1 MEMVDLFCGGG
12 GSSSGFHQAGFETK
26 YAVDNK
32 WHTTQ
37 TFNANFGNIAH
48 QRDISTLRSEVIL
61 QEFKKRP
68 TLVTSSPPCEPFTPT
83 NHKRIKNTYNR
94 LFDDETGR
102 LTLHALRLISNIDP
116 EFWILENVKG
126 MIEGENKQILREQII
141 DLLNNHSARDVTKFV
156 SIKELEEARKI
167 AIEML
172 DLVGIPEPQK
182 RIDSFPHEL
191 SGGMRQ
197 RAMIAMALSCNPKI
211 LIADEPT
218 TALDVTIQAQI
229 IELMQELQKKLG
241 MSIIFITHDLG
252 VVSEISDHVMV
263 MYLGNVMEIAETKEL
278 FNNPLHSYT
287 KSLIDIAPQITEEK
301 RKIRLLKGEIPSPI
315 NPPSGCVFRTRC
327 PNPSHECK
335 HGTSEM
341 GLIEP
346 KPGHFVDQCCY
357 NCN

>member
-1 MEMVDLFCGGG
+1 MKNEKLLSVQNLKTHFSVGN
-12 GSSSGFHQAGFETK
+12 SIVK
-26 YAVDNK
+26 AVDGVSFDLESGK
-32 WHTTQ
+32 
-37 TFNANFGNIAH
+37 TFAIVGESGSGKSITALSIMGLLPNNLSSTDRGKIIFNDQDLINLEEKEMRKIRGNS
-48 QRDISTLRSEVIL
+48 ISMIFQEPMTSLNPVYDLSFQISEVIML
-61 QEFKKRP
+61 HQNKNKK
-68 TLVTSSPPCEPFTPT
+68 
-83 NHKRIKNTYNR
+83 
-94 LFDDETGR
+94 D
-102 LTLHALRLISNIDP
+102 
-116 EFWILENVKG
+116 
-126 MIEGENKQILREQII
+126 
-141 DLLNNHSARDVTKFV
+141 
-156 SIKELEEARKI
+156 ARKI

-229 IELMQELQKKLG
+229 IELMKELQKKLG

-263 MYLGNVMEIAETKEL
+263 MYLGNVMEIAETNEL
-278 FNNPLHSYT
+278 FMNPLHSYT

-327 PNPSHECK
+327 PNPTHGCK
-335 HGTSEM
+335 NGISTM

-357 NCN
+357 ECH

>member
-1 MEMVDLFCGGG
+1 MKNDTLLSVKNLKTHFSVGK
-12 GSSSGFHQAGFETK
+12 SIVK
-26 YAVDNK
+26 AVDGVSFDLEAGK
-32 WHTTQ
+32 
-37 TFNANFGNIAH
+37 TFAIVGESGSGKSITALSIMGLLPDNLASTDRGEIIFNNNNLINMEEKEMRKIRGNS
-48 QRDISTLRSEVIL
+48 ISMIFQEPMTSLNPVYDLSFQISEVI
-61 QEFKKRP
+61 
-68 TLVTSSPPCEPFTPT
+68 
-83 NHKRIKNTYNR
+83 
-94 LFDDETGR
+94 
-102 LTLHALRLISNIDP
+102 TLHQ
-116 EFWILENVKG
+116 
-126 MIEGENKQILREQII
+126 NK
-141 DLLNNHSARDVTKFV
+141 NK
-156 SIKELEEARKI
+156 KEARKI

>member
-1 MEMVDLFCGGG
+1 
-12 GSSSGFHQAGFETK
+12 
-26 YAVDNK
+26 
-32 WHTTQ
+32 
-37 TFNANFGNIAH
+37 
-48 QRDISTLRSEVIL
+48 
-61 QEFKKRP
+61 
-68 TLVTSSPPCEPFTPT
+68 
-83 NHKRIKNTYNR
+83 
-94 LFDDETGR
+94 
-102 LTLHALRLISNIDP
+102 
-116 EFWILENVKG
+116 
-126 MIEGENKQILREQII
+126 
-141 DLLNNHSARDVTKFV
+141 
-156 SIKELEEARKI
+156 
-167 AIEML
+167 ML

-229 IELMQELQKKLG
+229 IELMQDLQKKLG

-287 KSLIDIAPQITEEK
+287 KSLIDIAPQISDEK
-301 RKIRLLKGEIPSPI
+301 REIKLLRGEIPSPI

-327 PNPSHECK
+327 PNPGIGCK
-335 HGTSEM
+335 GGDIEM
-341 GLIEP
+341 GLIEA
-346 KPGHFVDQCCY
+346 KPGHWVDRCCY
-357 NCN
+357 ECN

>member
-1 MEMVDLFCGGG
+1 MKSEKLLSVQNLKTHFSVGN
-12 GSSSGFHQAGFETK
+12 SIVK
-26 YAVDNK
+26 AVDGVSFDLESGK
-32 WHTTQ
+32 
-37 TFNANFGNIAH
+37 TFAIVGESGSGKSITALSIMGLLPNNLSSTDRGKIIFNNQDLINLEEKEMRKIRGNS
-48 QRDISTLRSEVIL
+48 ISMIFQEPMTSLNPVYDLSFQISEVIML
-61 QEFKKRP
+61 HQNKNKK
-68 TLVTSSPPCEPFTPT
+68 
-83 NHKRIKNTYNR
+83 
-94 LFDDETGR
+94 D
-102 LTLHALRLISNIDP
+102 
-116 EFWILENVKG
+116 
-126 MIEGENKQILREQII
+126 
-141 DLLNNHSARDVTKFV
+141 
-156 SIKELEEARKI
+156 ARKI

-229 IELMQELQKKLG
+229 IELMKELQKKLG

-263 MYLGNVMEIAETKEL
+263 MYLGNVMEIAETNEL
-278 FNNPLHSYT
+278 FSNPLHSYT

-327 PNPSHECK
+327 PNPTHECK
-335 HGTSEM
+335 NGISTM

-357 NCN
+357 ECH

>member
-1 MEMVDLFCGGG
+1 MSDEILLSIKNLKTHFAVGK
-12 GSSSGFHQAGFETK
+12 SIVK
-26 YAVDNK
+26 AVDGVSFDLKSGKTFAIVGESGSGKSITALSIMGLLPDNLASTERGKILFNNK
-32 WHTTQ
+32 DLLC
-37 TFNANFGNIAH
+37 FEEKEMRKIRGNN
-48 QRDISTLRSEVIL
+48 ISMIFQEPMTSLNPVYDLSFQISEVIML
-61 QEFKKRP
+61 HQNKNKK
-68 TLVTSSPPCEPFTPT
+68 
-83 NHKRIKNTYNR
+83 
-94 LFDDETGR
+94 
-102 LTLHALRLISNIDP
+102 
-116 EFWILENVKG
+116 
-126 MIEGENKQILREQII
+126 
-141 DLLNNHSARDVTKFV
+141 
-156 SIKELEEARKI
+156 EAKKI

-229 IELMQELQKKLG
+229 IELMQDLQKKLG

-287 KSLIDIAPQITEEK
+287 KSLIDIAPQISDEK
-301 RKIRLLKGEIPSPI
+301 REIKLLRGEIPSPI

-327 PNPSHECK
+327 PNPGIGCK
-335 HGTSEM
+335 GGDIEM
-341 GLIEP
+341 GLIEA
-346 KPGHFVDQCCY
+346 KPGHWVDRCCY
-357 NCN
+357 ECN

>member
-1 MEMVDLFCGGG
+1 MSDEILLSIKNLKTHFAVGK
-12 GSSSGFHQAGFETK
+12 SIVK
-26 YAVDNK
+26 AVDGVSFDLKSGKTFAIVGESGSGKSITALSIMGLLPDNLASTERGKILFNNK
-32 WHTTQ
+32 DLLS
-37 TFNANFGNIAH
+37 FEEKEMRKIRGNN
-48 QRDISTLRSEVIL
+48 ISMIFQEPMTSLNPVYDLSFQISEVIML
-61 QEFKKRP
+61 HQNKNKK
-68 TLVTSSPPCEPFTPT
+68 
-83 NHKRIKNTYNR
+83 
-94 LFDDETGR
+94 
-102 LTLHALRLISNIDP
+102 
-116 EFWILENVKG
+116 
-126 MIEGENKQILREQII
+126 
-141 DLLNNHSARDVTKFV
+141 
-156 SIKELEEARKI
+156 EAKKI

-229 IELMQELQKKLG
+229 IELMQDLQKKLG

-287 KSLIDIAPQITEEK
+287 KSLIDIAPQISDEK
-301 RKIRLLKGEIPSPI
+301 REIKLLRGEIPSPI

-327 PNPSHECK
+327 PNPGIGCK
-335 HGTSEM
+335 GGDIEM
-341 GLIEP
+341 GLIEA
-346 KPGHFVDQCCY
+346 KPGHWVDRCCY
-357 NCN
+357 ECN

>member
-1 MEMVDLFCGGG
+1 MSKNKLLSVKNLKTHFAVGN
-12 GSSSGFHQAGFETK
+12 SIVK
-26 YAVDNK
+26 AVDGVSFDLEAGK
-32 WHTTQ
+32 
-37 TFNANFGNIAH
+37 TFAIVGESGSGKSITALSIMGLLPNNLSSTDRGEIIFNNNNIITMEEKEMRKIRGNS
-48 QRDISTLRSEVIL
+48 ISMIFQEPMTSLNPVYDLSFQISEVIML
-61 QEFKKRP
+61 HQNKNKK
-68 TLVTSSPPCEPFTPT
+68 
-83 NHKRIKNTYNR
+83 
-94 LFDDETGR
+94 
-102 LTLHALRLISNIDP
+102 
-116 EFWILENVKG
+116 
-126 MIEGENKQILREQII
+126 
-141 DLLNNHSARDVTKFV
+141 
-156 SIKELEEARKI
+156 EARKI

-229 IELMQELQKKLG
+229 IDLMRELQKKLG

-346 KPGHFVDQCCY
+346 IPGHFVDQCCY

>member
-1 MEMVDLFCGGG
+1 MSKEKLLSVKNLKTHFAVGN
-12 GSSSGFHQAGFETK
+12 SIVK
-26 YAVDNK
+26 AVDGVSFDLEAGK
-32 WHTTQ
+32 
-37 TFNANFGNIAH
+37 TFAIVGESGSGKSITALSIMGLLPNNLSSTDRGEIIFNNNNIITMEEKEMRKIRGNS
-48 QRDISTLRSEVIL
+48 ISMIFQEPMTSLNPVYDLSFQISEVIML
-61 QEFKKRP
+61 HQNKNKK
-68 TLVTSSPPCEPFTPT
+68 
-83 NHKRIKNTYNR
+83 
-94 LFDDETGR
+94 
-102 LTLHALRLISNIDP
+102 
-116 EFWILENVKG
+116 
-126 MIEGENKQILREQII
+126 
-141 DLLNNHSARDVTKFV
+141 
-156 SIKELEEARKI
+156 EARKI

-229 IELMQELQKKLG
+229 IDLMQELQKKLG

-346 KPGHFVDQCCY
+346 IPGHFVDQCCY

>member
-1 MEMVDLFCGGG
+1 MKNESLLSVKNLKTHFSVGN
-12 GSSSGFHQAGFETK
+12 SVVK
-26 YAVDNK
+26 AVDGISFDLEPGK
-32 WHTTQ
+32 
-37 TFNANFGNIAH
+37 TFAIVGESGSGKSITALSIMGLLPNNLAPVDRGKIIFG
-48 QRDISTLRSEVIL
+48 
-61 QEFKKRP
+61 
-68 TLVTSSPPCEPFTPT
+68 
-83 NHKRIKNTYNR
+83 
-94 LFDDETGR
+94 
-102 LTLHALRLISNIDP
+102 
-116 EFWILENVKG
+116 
-126 MIEGENKQILREQII
+126 EQ
-141 DLLNNHSARDVTKFV
+141 DLLN
-156 SIKELEEARKI
+156 LEEKEMRKIRGNNISMIFQEPMTSLNPVYDLAFQISEVVMLHQNKNKQDARKI

-182 RIDSFPHEL
+182 RIDSYPHEL

-229 IELMQELQKKLG
+229 IELMKELQKKLG

-263 MYLGNVMEIAETKEL
+263 MYLGNVMEIAETNEL
-278 FNNPLHSYT
+278 FMNPLHSYT

-315 NPPSGCVFRTRC
+315 NPPSGCVFGTRC
-327 PNPSHECK
+327 PNPTHGCK
-335 HGTSEM
+335 NGISTM

-357 NCN
+357 ECR

>member
-1 MEMVDLFCGGG
+1 MSKDKLLSVKNLKTHFAVGN
-12 GSSSGFHQAGFETK
+12 SIVK
-26 YAVDNK
+26 AVDGVSFDLEAGK
-32 WHTTQ
+32 
-37 TFNANFGNIAH
+37 TFAIVGESGSGKSITALSIMGLLPNNLSSTDRGEIIFNNNNIITMEEKEMRKIRGNS
-48 QRDISTLRSEVIL
+48 ISMIFQEPMTSLNPVYDLSFQISEVIML
-61 QEFKKRP
+61 HQNKNKK
-68 TLVTSSPPCEPFTPT
+68 
-83 NHKRIKNTYNR
+83 
-94 LFDDETGR
+94 
-102 LTLHALRLISNIDP
+102 
-116 EFWILENVKG
+116 
-126 MIEGENKQILREQII
+126 
-141 DLLNNHSARDVTKFV
+141 
-156 SIKELEEARKI
+156 EARKI

-229 IELMQELQKKLG
+229 IDLMRELQKKLG

-287 KSLIDIAPQITEEK
+287 KSLIDIAPQITEKK

-346 KPGHFVDQCCY
+346 IPGHFVDQCCY

>member
-1 MEMVDLFCGGG
+1 MSKEKLLSVKNLKTHFTVGN
-12 GSSSGFHQAGFETK
+12 SIVK
-26 YAVDNK
+26 AVDGVSFDLEAGK
-32 WHTTQ
+32 
-37 TFNANFGNIAH
+37 TFAIVGESGSGKSITALSIMGLLPNNLASTDRGEIIFNNNNLINLEEKEMRKIRGNN
-48 QRDISTLRSEVIL
+48 ISMIFQEPMTSLNPVYDLSFQISEVIML
-61 QEFKKRP
+61 HQNKNKK
-68 TLVTSSPPCEPFTPT
+68 
-83 NHKRIKNTYNR
+83 
-94 LFDDETGR
+94 
-102 LTLHALRLISNIDP
+102 
-116 EFWILENVKG
+116 
-126 MIEGENKQILREQII
+126 
-141 DLLNNHSARDVTKFV
+141 
-156 SIKELEEARKI
+156 EARKI

>member
-1 MEMVDLFCGGG
+1 MISDNLLSIKNLKTHFTVGD
-12 GSSSGFHQAGFETK
+12 AVVK
-26 YAVDNK
+26 AVDGVSFNLEAGK
-32 WHTTQ
+32 TFAIVGESGSGKSITALSIMGLLPNNLAQ
-37 TFNANFGNIAH
+37 TERG
-48 QRDISTLRSEVIL
+48 EIL
-61 QEFKKRP
+61 
-68 TLVTSSPPCEPFTPT
+68 
-83 NHKRIKNTYNR
+83 I
-94 LFDDETGR
+94 
-102 LTLHALRLISNIDP
+102 
-116 EFWILENVKG
+116 
-126 MIEGENKQILREQII
+126 ENKNLINLHENEMRKIRGNRISMIFQEPMTSLNPVYNLSYQISETIILHQKKNKEQ
-141 DLLNNHSARDVTKFV
+141 
-156 SIKELEEARKI
+156 ARKI

-229 IELMQELQKKLG
+229 IDLMQELQKKLG

-263 MYLGNVMEIAETKEL
+263 MYLGNVMEIAQTKEL

-287 KSLIDIAPQITEEK
+287 KSLIDIAPQISEEK
-301 RKIRLLKGEIPSPI
+301 RKIKVLKGEIPSPT

-327 PNPSHECK
+327 PNPTQDCENGSSK
-335 HGTSEM
+335 M
-341 GLIEP
+341 GLIEV
-346 KPGHFVDQCCY
+346 KPGHWVDQCCY
-357 NCN
+357 ECNKT

>member
-1 MEMVDLFCGGG
+1 MSKEKLLSVKNLKTHFTVGN
-12 GSSSGFHQAGFETK
+12 SIVK
-26 YAVDNK
+26 AVDGISFDLEPGKTFAIVGESGSGKSITALSIMGLLPNNLASIDRGEI
-32 WHTTQ
+32 
-37 TFNANFGNIAH
+37 TFNNSNLINLEEKEMRKIRGNS
-48 QRDISTLRSEVIL
+48 ISMIFQEPMTSLNPVYDLSFQISEVIML
-61 QEFKKRP
+61 HQ
-68 TLVTSSPPCEPFTPT
+68 
-83 NHKRIKNTYNR
+83 NKNKN
-94 LFDDETGR
+94 
-102 LTLHALRLISNIDP
+102 
-116 EFWILENVKG
+116 
-126 MIEGENKQILREQII
+126 
-141 DLLNNHSARDVTKFV
+141 
-156 SIKELEEARKI
+156 EARKI

-335 HGTSEM
+335 DGTSDM

>member
-1 MEMVDLFCGGG
+1 MKKDTLLSVKNLKTHFSVGK
-12 GSSSGFHQAGFETK
+12 SIVK
-26 YAVDNK
+26 AVDGVSFDLEAGKTFAIVGESGSGKSITALSIMGLLPNNLA
-32 WHTTQ
+32 TTDRGEII
-37 TFNANFGNIAH
+37 FNNNNLIKMEEKEMRKIRGNS
-48 QRDISTLRSEVIL
+48 ISMIFQEPMTSLNPVYDLSFQISEVI
-61 QEFKKRP
+61 
-68 TLVTSSPPCEPFTPT
+68 
-83 NHKRIKNTYNR
+83 
-94 LFDDETGR
+94 
-102 LTLHALRLISNIDP
+102 TLHQ
-116 EFWILENVKG
+116 
-126 MIEGENKQILREQII
+126 NK
-141 DLLNNHSARDVTKFV
+141 NK
-156 SIKELEEARKI
+156 KEARKI

>member
-1 MEMVDLFCGGG
+1 MSDEILLSIKNLKTHFAVGK
-12 GSSSGFHQAGFETK
+12 SIVK
-26 YAVDNK
+26 AVDGVSFDLKSGKTFAIVGESGSGKSITALSIMGLLPDNLASTERGKILFNNK
-32 WHTTQ
+32 DLLS
-37 TFNANFGNIAH
+37 FKEKEMRKIRGNN
-48 QRDISTLRSEVIL
+48 ISMIFQEPMTSLNPVYDLSFQISEVIML
-61 QEFKKRP
+61 HQNKNKK
-68 TLVTSSPPCEPFTPT
+68 
-83 NHKRIKNTYNR
+83 
-94 LFDDETGR
+94 
-102 LTLHALRLISNIDP
+102 
-116 EFWILENVKG
+116 
-126 MIEGENKQILREQII
+126 
-141 DLLNNHSARDVTKFV
+141 
-156 SIKELEEARKI
+156 EAKKI

-229 IELMQELQKKLG
+229 IELMQDLQKKLG

-287 KSLIDIAPQITEEK
+287 KSLIDIAPQISDEK
-301 RKIRLLKGEIPSPI
+301 REIKLLRGEIPSPI

-327 PNPSHECK
+327 PNPGIGCK
-335 HGTSEM
+335 GGDIEM
-341 GLIEP
+341 GLIEA
-346 KPGHFVDQCCY
+346 KPGHWVDRCCY
-357 NCN
+357 ECN

>member
-1 MEMVDLFCGGG
+1 MSKEKLLSVKNLKTHFTVGN
-12 GSSSGFHQAGFETK
+12 SIVK
-26 YAVDNK
+26 AVDGISFDLEPGKTFAIVGESGSGKSITALSIMGLLPNNLAS
-32 WHTTQ
+32 TDRGEI
-37 TFNANFGNIAH
+37 TFNNSNLINMEEKEMRKIRGNS
-48 QRDISTLRSEVIL
+48 ISMIFQEPMTSLNPVYDLSFQISEVIM
-61 QEFKKRP
+61 
-68 TLVTSSPPCEPFTPT
+68 
-83 NHKRIKNTYNR
+83 
-94 LFDDETGR
+94 
-102 LTLHALRLISNIDP
+102 LHQ
-116 EFWILENVKG
+116 
-126 MIEGENKQILREQII
+126 NKSKQ
-141 DLLNNHSARDVTKFV
+141 
-156 SIKELEEARKI
+156 EARKI

-182 RIDSFPHEL
+182 RINSFPHEL

>member
-1 MEMVDLFCGGG
+1 MSKDKLLSVKNLKTHFAVGN
-12 GSSSGFHQAGFETK
+12 SIVK
-26 YAVDNK
+26 AVDGVSFDLEAGKTFAIVGESGSGKSITALSIMGLLPNNLSSTDRGEIIFNNK
-32 WHTTQ
+32 NIITMEEKEMRKIR
-37 TFNANFGNIAH
+37 GNS
-48 QRDISTLRSEVIL
+48 ISMIFQEPMTSLNPVYDLSFQISEVIML
-61 QEFKKRP
+61 HQNKNKK
-68 TLVTSSPPCEPFTPT
+68 
-83 NHKRIKNTYNR
+83 
-94 LFDDETGR
+94 
-102 LTLHALRLISNIDP
+102 
-116 EFWILENVKG
+116 
-126 MIEGENKQILREQII
+126 
-141 DLLNNHSARDVTKFV
+141 
-156 SIKELEEARKI
+156 EARKI

-229 IELMQELQKKLG
+229 IDLMQELQKKLG

-346 KPGHFVDQCCY
+346 IPGHFVDQCCY

>member
-1 MEMVDLFCGGG
+1 MATEKLLSVKNLKTHFTVGN
-12 GSSSGFHQAGFETK
+12 SIVK
-26 YAVDNK
+26 AVDGVSFDIESGK
-32 WHTTQ
+32 
-37 TFNANFGNIAH
+37 TFAIVGESGSGKSITALSIMGLLPNNLS
-48 QRDISTLRSEVIL
+48 STDRGKIIFNDQDL
-61 QEFKKRP
+61 
-68 TLVTSSPPCEPFTPT
+68 T
-83 NHKRIKNTYNR
+83 N
-94 LFDDETGR
+94 
-102 LTLHALRLISNIDP
+102 
-116 EFWILENVKG
+116 
-126 MIEGENKQILREQII
+126 
-141 DLLNNHSARDVTKFV
+141 
-156 SIKELEEARKI
+156 LEEKDMRKIRGNSISMIFQEPMTSLNPVYDLSFQISEAIMLHQNKNKKDARKI

-229 IELMQELQKKLG
+229 IELMKELQKKLG

-263 MYLGNVMEIAETKEL
+263 MYLGNVMEIAETNEL
-278 FNNPLHSYT
+278 FSNPLHSYT
-287 KSLIDIAPQITEEK
+287 KSLIDIAPQITKEK

-327 PNPSHECK
+327 PNPTHDCK
-335 HGTSEM
+335 NGINTM

-357 NCN
+357 ECH